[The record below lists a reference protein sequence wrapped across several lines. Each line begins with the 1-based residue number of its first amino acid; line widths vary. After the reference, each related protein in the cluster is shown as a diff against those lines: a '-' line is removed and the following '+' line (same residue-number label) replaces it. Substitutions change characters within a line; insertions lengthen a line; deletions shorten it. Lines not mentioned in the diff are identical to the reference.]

1 MITMRPEI
9 SKLAELRSKTDRQL
23 AELITRKLEAAA
35 CVADLD
41 QFNCPVEKA
50 CEEVRRLLP
59 FVRLS
64 DRRRI
69 EARLHEL
76 RDTLHPIA
84 QAACF

>member
-1 MITMRPEI
+1 MINMRPES
-9 SKLAELRSKTDRQL
+9 SKLVELRSKTDRQL
-23 AELITRKLEAAA
+23 VQLIMRKLEAAA

-41 QFNCPVEKA
+41 EFHCPVEKA

-59 FVRLS
+59 FVRPS

-69 EARLHEL
+69 EARLQEL
-76 RDTLHPIA
+76 RNMLHPTA